1 MPKPSPPSPHPLSE
15 TVAIIGAGP
24 LGRWL
29 ALAAARAGFR
39 VQLED
44 VMPTNLHHAQEL
56 LRQQLGPQPLAETP
70 PALKGHGFSRADGT
84 AEGGG
89 GFNPRIMSAESE
101 GALAPEGSVK
111 GTGFRPYNDPAIS
124 AGALAPEGSMKGT
137 GFSPYIKPAILD
149 GALAP
154 EGNMKGTGFS
164 PYIKPAI
171 SAAALAP
178 EGSVKGTGFSP
189 YIKPA
194 ILDGALAPEG
204 NISQTLP
211 VAFVS
216 TIEEAVRNAD
226 LVIDCVPDELESKLE
241 ILLLLDR
248 MAPPRAVF
256 ATPTTRHS
264 IVDLASCTYRPTKC
278 IAIVAEADTLAE
290 NPEAGAAREILLRT
304 TSQTAPETIALLDR
318 FWRQLGFTPRFDQD
332 PAESPSS

>member
-1 MPKPSPPSPHPLSE
+1 MSE

-124 AGALAPEGSMKGT
+124 AGALAPEGSM
-137 GFSPYIKPAILD
+137 
-149 GALAP
+149 
-154 EGNMKGTGFS
+154 
-164 PYIKPAI
+164 
-171 SAAALAP
+171 
-178 EGSVKGTGFSP
+178 KGTGFSP

>member
-1 MPKPSPPSPHPLSE
+1 LSE

-101 GALAPEGSVK
+101 GALAPEESAE

-124 AGALAPEGSMKGT
+124 AGALAPEGSM
-137 GFSPYIKPAILD
+137 
-149 GALAP
+149 
-154 EGNMKGTGFS
+154 
-164 PYIKPAI
+164 
-171 SAAALAP
+171 
-178 EGSVKGTGFSP
+178 KGTGFSP

>member
-1 MPKPSPPSPHPLSE
+1 LPKPSPPSPHPLSE

-101 GALAPEGSVK
+101 GALAPEESAE
-111 GTGFRPYNDPAIS
+111 GTGFSPYNDPAIS
-124 AGALAPEGSMKGT
+124 AG
-137 GFSPYIKPAILD
+137 
-149 GALAP
+149 
-154 EGNMKGTGFS
+154 
-164 PYIKPAI
+164 
-171 SAAALAP
+171 ALAP